1 MLTGTGSLSLRKSDL
16 ENQKVPAVGFIKTTF
31 AHKATAGQTGINLT
45 SLTLPTEMS
54 TNGFSN
60 PPTSQLTN
68 AQLLFHKNNLTLVSS
83 ARGLLQQGLSYTVAT
98 STQINFLGF
107 TALEGE
113 IFTGTIDYTAQTGI
127 KVVDASPINAT
138 GTLAATTTD
147 FNVGVPFKVGQ
158 YSTTQIGAV
167 LVFVDGIIQ
176 FRNTGNSSVTLDGN
190 YREVDAGGGLGT
202 IIRFNVADPTNARNI
217 LVVSNG
223 LLSERPDGS
232 MMAVIENVNGQ
243 LQNMAPYV
251 AALAGQTTATVLG
264 AAPSN
269 VDLKSFGDRVVTLE
283 TSYPARKVTGDTSGT
298 VVPAGYIGERVFAST
313 SSTYSASTTLT
324 TYSDVTGLSITIT
337 AGVWHLYAILPL
349 QMTWQSGSGTATAV
363 GFIRKSDNTNIVAAP
378 GVSINSGGG
387 PLITG
392 TASMSTIVS
401 ISATTTYKASV
412 AAFAVNGSPVINVLN
427 CYGGLGE
434 ATIYAIR
441 IA

>member
-54 TNGFSN
+54 SNGFSN

-68 AQLLFHKNNLTLVSS
+68 AQLLFYKNNLTLVSS

-298 VVPAGYIGERVFAST
+298 VVPAGYIGEVIRVTGTGGTPISGSYIQVGSNTFGPGRWRIEGSIHLQVGGSQIGGLTICVSAVSLSSSSIDLGTAGGFNQFYPTNPPASTDSYFYTTPRVFDF
-313 SSTYSASTTLT
+313 SATSTTVYLLARIDYIT
-324 TYSDVTGLSITIT
+324 LNGATFLGTNTYI
-337 AGVWHLYAILPL
+337 
-349 QMTWQSGSGTATAV
+349 QGT
-363 GFIRKSDNTNIVAAP
+363 
-378 GVSINSGGG
+378 
-387 PLITG
+387 
-392 TASMSTIVS
+392 
-401 ISATTTYKASV
+401 
-412 AAFAVNGSPVINVLN
+412 
-427 CYGGLGE
+427 
-434 ATIYAIR
+434 R